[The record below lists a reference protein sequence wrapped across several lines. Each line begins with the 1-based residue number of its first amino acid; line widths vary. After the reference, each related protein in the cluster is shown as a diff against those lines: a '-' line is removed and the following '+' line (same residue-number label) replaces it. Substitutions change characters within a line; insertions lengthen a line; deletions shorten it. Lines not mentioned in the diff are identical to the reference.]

1 MTCTSSL
8 VIGVDAIPF
17 VAKPAGVARYL
28 RNVLVHLMSLSPS
41 TRFILYSSQPTE
53 PPLPEGN
60 WTLRTETRH
69 GLPSRTQFWLQR
81 TLPRWLEEDRVNL
94 FWGQNNAMPFVLR
107 HRCARLLTIHD
118 LTSLLFRRTMNFRY
132 GIHSRLTIR
141 AAAMSSDR
149 VVAVS
154 NATAVLVQH
163 RLGIRSDKLEVV
175 YEGVDDN
182 LARLPG
188 QQARE
193 LLQARF
199 GLRGPFMLA
208 VSTVEPR
215 KDYPTLLRA
224 LRIAGP
230 LPPLV
235 IAGGIGWRCSD
246 IMAQIDRAQRDGLVR
261 YVGRVSD
268 EELSALYSA
277 ADLSIYSSLY
287 EGFGLPVLE
296 AMSCGCPVLCS
307 WTSSIPE
314 VGGDAAC
321 YFLPRNVEDLASKLT
336 SLIADPVLRDRMAR
350 RGLERSRGMD
360 FRQAAS
366 RTMSILQRTVEDVLG
381 SRSRGRAGRI
391 RGSD

>member
-1 MTCTSSL
+1 ML
-8 VIGVDAIPF
+8 IGVDAIPF

-28 RNVLVHLMSLSPS
+28 RNMLVHLMRLSPS
-41 TRFILYSSQPTE
+41 TRFVLYSSQPVE
-53 PPLPEGN
+53 PSFPGGN
-60 WTLRTETRH
+60 WTLRSETRP
-69 GLPSRTQFWLQR
+69 GLHSRTQFWLQR
-81 TLPRWLEEDRVNL
+81 TLPRWLEEDDVDL
-94 FWGQNNAMPFVLR
+94 FWGQNNIMPFVLR

-118 LTSLLFRRTMNFRY
+118 LTPLLFRRTMNFRY
-132 GIHSRLTIR
+132 GVHSRLTIR
-141 AAAMSSDR
+141 AAARASDR
-149 VVAVS
+149 IVAVS
-154 NATAVLVQH
+154 NATAVLVQQQ
-163 RLGIRSDKLEVV
+163 LGIQSDKLEVV

-182 LARLPG
+182 LRRLPG
-188 QQARE
+188 RDARE
-193 LLQARF
+193 LLRARF

-224 LRIAGP
+224 LRLAGP

-235 IAGGIGWRCSD
+235 IAGGVGWRCSD
-246 IMAQIDRAQRDGLVR
+246 IMAQIDRAQQDGIVR

-307 WTSSIPE
+307 WTSSLPE

-321 YFLPRNVEDLASKLT
+321 YFRPHDVADLAFKLAR
-336 SLIADPVLRDRMAR
+336 LMADRKRRTGMAR

-366 RTMSILQRTVEDVLG
+366 RTMSILQRTVKDVLG
-381 SRSRGRAGRI
+381 SRSHGRAGRI
-391 RGSD
+391 